1 MHSDGG
7 EGIGFG
13 AEFAGANVSGA
24 LSIGSADACLVLHN
38 CFRSPSL
45 LVEGLLSSSLPRLF
59 LLLGRDGATITYFSS
74 IQVLRTSPVL
84 YKKTPPEMFYNIY
97 I

>member
-1 MHSDGG
+1 MHNDGG

-13 AEFAGANVSGA
+13 VEFAGANVSGV
-24 LSIGSADACLVLHN
+24 LSIGIADACLVLHN

-45 LVEGLLSSSLPRLF
+45 LVEGLLSLSLPRLV
-59 LLLGRDGATITYFSS
+59 LPLGRDGTTINYFSN

-84 YKKTPPEMFYNIY
+84 YKKTPPEMFEIN
-97 I
+97 